1 MIDTLPKLE
10 NLTPLV
16 AIVLLFLGWSYWQQR
31 QNSNSTKDILEAFE
45 KESQRNAEAHKQK
58 SMASLEDNVR
68 KDAMIA
74 DLTRMTF
81 DAMERNTQAFITNT
95 EMTKKV
101 MESIDR
107 LRSEIFN
114 RK

>member
-16 AIVLLFLGWSYWQQR
+16 AIVLLFVVALIYMLRTFG
-31 QNSNSTKDILEAFE
+31 E
-45 KESQRNAEAHKQK
+45 ESKRNAEVHKQK
-58 SMASLEDNVR
+58 TQAFLEDSVR
-68 KDAMIA
+68 KDGMITE
-74 DLTRMTF
+74 LTHMAF
-81 DAMERNTQAFITNT
+81 EAMERNTQAFITNT

-107 LRSEIFN
+107 LRSEMFS
-114 RK
+114 KK

>member
-1 MIDTLPKLE
+1 MIDTLPQLE

-31 QNSNSTKDILEAFE
+31 QNSKSTKDILDTFE
-45 KESQRNAEAHKQK
+45 KEAARSAEMHKQK
-58 SMASLEDNVR
+58 VEAFLQDNIR
-68 KDAMIA
+68 KDTTITE
-74 DLTRMTF
+74 LTRMAF

-107 LRSEIFN
+107 LRSEMFN